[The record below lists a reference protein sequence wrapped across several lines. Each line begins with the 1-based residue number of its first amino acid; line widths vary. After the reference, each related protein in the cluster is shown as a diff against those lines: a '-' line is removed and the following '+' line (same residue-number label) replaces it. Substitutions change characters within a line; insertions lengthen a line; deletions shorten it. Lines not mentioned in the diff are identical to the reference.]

1 MSTRPQWRLL
11 PGTVP
16 GIPTLL
22 VSASFTAESY
32 KVQVTDLAN
41 VWAESLDRKHIIK
54 RGLVEDTSIDPTDGP
69 DQLRRMTELI
79 RAAFDVEDADNP
91 NTSLSIG
98 HDKDDVLLINVTCVL
113 PRPLKPFR
121 WPMHLSKCP
130 HASIATELVLP
141 LVVSFETRARQID
154 QLVAALREKDGV
166 ITRLVDKLEATG
178 IGLENVFSGL
188 SGKRRMDRAMAE
200 KKVKGLAPFSEADS
214 RREAGEPQ
222 VSTTTAG
229 VSSILNEVFGGTGL
243 SYAPDAELEA
253 ASSLND
259 WWTAIGKGKAVALA
273 ERPRESKTET
283 PTTTQTARGP
293 SSDDDDEFQVQAT
306 PSNLSSSRKRG
317 GDTRVD
323 VVDED
328 GTSDGEDEA
337 TISHNVSS
345 STRSHGARIGALGAR
360 RQPQPKPAPSSPRM
374 TPPSKIPA
382 RHRRPPSTA
391 GSETASDNGNED
403 RPERPSSPRSPPQ
416 PTQRRG
422 GLGRIGGKP
431 KDVVE
436 SSRSPS
442 PPGSSKAGTPPKKHK
457 LDVIG
462 KKVDATPSPRA
473 STSGEGPRGR
483 SPSPGTTKA
492 ESPRETSQERADRK
506 RNELQKDLERKA
518 AAGPAKKKRKF

>member
-1 MSTRPQWRLL
+1 MSTHPQWRLL

-16 GIPTLL
+16 GIPALL

-41 VWAESLDRKHIIK
+41 VWTESLDRKHVIK

-79 RAAFDVEDADNP
+79 RAAFDVEDAEHP
-91 NTSLSIG
+91 STSLSIG
-98 HDKDDVLLINVTCVL
+98 HEKDDVLLINVTCVL
-113 PRPLKPFR
+113 PKPLKPFK

-141 LVVSFETRARQID
+141 LVVSCETRARQID
-154 QLVAALREKDGV
+154 QLVTALREKDGV

-188 SGKRRMDRAMAE
+188 SGKRRLDRAMAE
-200 KKVKGLAPFSEADS
+200 KKVKGLAPFSEADF
-214 RREAGEPQ
+214 RREAAEPQ
-222 VSTTTAG
+222 VSATTTG
-229 VSSILNEVFGGTGL
+229 VSSILNEVFGGTGM

-253 ASSLND
+253 SSSLND
-259 WWTAIGKGKAVALA
+259 WWTGLGKGKAVALA
-273 ERPRESKTET
+273 ERPRESNTGA
-283 PTTTQTARGP
+283 PTTTQTAGGP
-293 SSDDDDEFQVQAT
+293 SSDDDDEFQVQTT
-306 PSNLSSSRKRG
+306 PPNLPSSRKRG
-317 GDTRVD
+317 GDTRHD
-323 VVDED
+323 VVDDDE
-328 GTSDGEDEA
+328 TSDGEDEA
-337 TISHNVSS
+337 AASHKVSS
-345 STRSHGARIGALGAR
+345 STRSHGTRIGALGVH

-374 TPPSKIPA
+374 TPPSKLSA
-382 RHRRPPSTA
+382 RHRRGTSTA
-391 GSETASDNGNED
+391 GSETASDHDNED

-431 KDVVE
+431 KDVAPAG
-436 SSRSPS
+436 SPA
-442 PPGSSKAGTPPKKHK
+442 PPVSNKAGTPPKKHK
-457 LDVIG
+457 LGVIG

-473 STSGEGPRGR
+473 SSLGEGSRGR
-483 SPSPGTTKA
+483 SRSPGITKA
-492 ESPRETSQERADRK
+492 ASPRETSQERADRK
-506 RNELQKDLERKA
+506 RAELQKDLERKA